1 MFKRRGVNK
10 MRKLVSMAMVCM
22 FLVSALCVSAEA
34 TGTMKISNED
44 FKQDSGISVLATG
57 SFNMS
62 VAPYGKSEA
71 NKALPLAAGETVNIS
86 AVYSPEDSSMDFGLV
101 DPDGVFHYFTVT
113 GGSIDKTI
121 RVNESGNYTF
131 AIRNN
136 SGVTVRVSGIINY

>member
-1 MFKRRGVNK
+1 
-10 MRKLVSMAMVCM
+10 MVAIS
-22 FLVSALCVSAEA
+22 VLCTSTGATEAVGISAEEYDQD
-34 TGTMKISNED
+34 TM
-44 FKQDSGISVLATG
+44 ISVLATG

-62 VAPYGKSEA
+62 VIPFGKSEA

-86 AVYSPEDSSMDFGLV
+86 AVYTPEDSSMDFGLV
-101 DPDGVFHYFTVT
+101 DPDGVFHYFTAT

-136 SGVTVRVSGIINY
+136 SGVTVKVSGFLKY

>member
-1 MFKRRGVNK
+1 
-10 MRKLVSMAMVCM
+10 MRKRVSMAVVCV
-22 FLVSALCVSAEA
+22 FLISVLCISADA
-34 TGTMKISNED
+34 TGTMKISIDD

-86 AVYSPEDSSMDFGLV
+86 AVYAPEDSSMDFGLV

-113 GGSIDKTI
+113 SGSIDKTI
-121 RVNESGNYTF
+121 RVSESGNYKF

-136 SGVTVRVSGIINY
+136 SGVTVKVSGIINY

>member
-1 MFKRRGVNK
+1 

-22 FLVSALCVSAEA
+22 FWVSVLCISAEA
-34 TGTMKISNED
+34 TGTTKISIEY
-44 FKQDSGISVLATG
+44 FKQDSGIGVLATG

-71 NKALPLAAGETVNIS
+71 NKALPLAAGETVSIS
-86 AVYSPEDSSMDFGLV
+86 AVYTPEDSSMDFGLV

-113 GGSIDKTI
+113 GGSVDKTI
-121 RVNESGNYTF
+121 RVSESGNYTF

-136 SGVTVRVSGIINY
+136 SGVTVKVSGFVNY